1 MIPTLLFRYLRQ
13 HAFLLGSLS
22 LGLVLFEW
30 AIVWVAAIIDL
41 GPGFQDLLGA
51 FLPRNVVESLLGQ
64 FGFATFA
71 GALSFGFQHPLTL
84 TAAVAMV
91 VVMSTLPAA
100 EREAGLLDLI
110 LARPLPRER
119 YLAAALIG
127 VVFTAL
133 LSPLALLAGCAVG
146 LTTVD
151 APQPVSWT
159 HYLPSAAGLFF
170 LLLVIGAFGLLFAS
184 QSRRRGQAV
193 ALLVGLTLVW
203 YWLDFMGDYWAALET
218 ARLISPFHYFEPAS
232 AATEGLAVGHVV
244 LLFAFSVLPA
254 VGAFLNFRRQDL

>member
-1 MIPTLLFRYLRQ
+1 MILTLLRRQLRQ
-13 HAFLLGSLS
+13 HAILLGSLS

-41 GPGFQDLLGA
+41 GPGFQDLLSA
-51 FLPRNVVESLLGQ
+51 FLPRNVVDSLLGQ
-64 FGFATFA
+64 FGFATFG
-71 GALSFGFQHPLTL
+71 GALSFGFQHPLSFTV
-84 TAAVAMV
+84 AIAMV

-110 LARPLPRER
+110 LARPLPRHR

-127 VVFTAL
+127 VVATAL
-133 LSPLALLAGCAVG
+133 LSPVALLAGSAVG

-151 APQPVSWT
+151 APQPVSWAD
-159 HYLPSAAGLFF
+159 YLPSAVGLF
-170 LLLVIGAFGLLFAS
+170 LVLLVIGTCGLLFAT

-193 ALLVGLTLVW
+193 AQLLGLTLVC
-203 YWLDFMGDYWAALET
+203 YWLDFMGDYWDALET
-218 ARLISPFHYFEPAS
+218 ARLVSPFHYFEPAL
-232 AATEGLAVGHVV
+232 AATDGLPGRHVLILLSIAVVCT
-244 LLFAFSVLPA
+244 